1 MPVEW
6 SPDPKSAR
14 TCVPSV
20 FPELPYSGKNI
31 SCWLSRV
38 QSAFSVYFL
47 SVFPED
53 IHDIW
58 WMGSSEFNEKKKK
71 KKSWERLGN
80 ILWDLF
86 KVGRFLTCRRPECK
100 RIASDLLISSGFRVI
115 WRQCSLGACW
125 NWWKAKVSPARK
137 AGNLELDLGKSSPAS
152 QAAAFS
158 DSLPQQRQI

>member
-14 TCVPSV
+14 TCAPSV
-20 FPELPYSGKNI
+20 FPKLLCSGKKKKVN
-31 SCWLSRV
+31 CWLSRV
-38 QSAFSVYFL
+38 QSAFSVYFI

-53 IHDIW
+53 THDIW
-58 WMGSSEFNEKKKK
+58 WMGSSGFNENKKG
-71 KKSWERLGN
+71 WDRLGN

-86 KVGRFLTCRRPECK
+86 KVQRFLTCRGPECK
-100 RIASDLLISSGFRVI
+100 RIASDLLVSSGFRVI
-115 WRQCSLGACW
+115 WRQCSLEACW